1 MGKGNRQNVVVGL
14 DQLGKA
20 MAAREVHKNSPEV
33 RMATLSDLIQ
43 GSLRKLRDTD
53 DFWNAGVEVEDREAM
68 IFSAVGRTE
77 DYTSAEIQNE
87 LSGRGRKDFFSKV
100 NELRAWSDE
109 LNELTAAES
118 ARDAR
123 SFEIER
129 ARTALVHVPEAVAI
143 AKQKDLARLRE
154 RAKGTYAGPGKEPI
168 ALPDRAI
175 DALQVVEDPELAPA
189 ESPFFEALNTAAHV
203 AATRD
208 AARALAGAEQAAGVL
223 HKRAVDDSS
232 SAFFESV
239 DQELRN
245 YYGDDMPPPPPEDE
259 PLQAEVVPDVDG
271 ARASLEEVAVLV
283 ARGDLTDIERAE
295 VEEKLDDALMTL
307 SLEDARITGLF
318 GAKKLTKE
326 QTLEKRSLRDTVARL
341 RKERTRLHRVLN
353 KENRKAVFAEAE
365 VPVSEAHPQV
375 LERAEGRG
383 FVLQSQLDVIRSEIA
398 EARQML
404 RESTPDVRKVNDVLV
419 ATDVVIDNLLR
430 AISEEKTRGKD
441 VDLLEFG
448 ALSALRDLRRV
459 QDATKDRVAQMTNVE
474 VKHEGE
480 ALRMNEFGEVA
491 AETPEVMEMVA
502 PPKPKR
508 VAKKSVAKVVAEI
521 SPEGERAP
529 TPALVQEPKGV
540 FARARARLSGALDYI
555 RHGWD
560 RALREEVYGEL
571 SPQELGEA
579 QGMSREEYILRG
591 SAAVLGGVAS
601 TFGVALAP
609 DLARYVAQSHYTGRE
624 KAELA
629 TAVQEALRTAAQKTE
644 ASLDVQADL
653 AARKQKIVKRINASR
668 YLSKE
673 AKASLM
679 VRLVRISEAAQVA
692 EVQVQDRWEKEL
704 KQLLDAH
711 ITTKVTE
718 GKVVK
723 ELANSASVAGSIAAV
738 ASGYGSIAAGLH
750 FMRGPAYAF
759 QNFVQEQ
766 RRANKEKALG
776 ERVDA
781 RAVMVMKEG
790 FANWWKA
797 AFRQSEKSE
806 FGKSVD
812 QLRAFSTLSRTL
824 GFAGVSS
831 LAAGELTR
839 EAMHAT
845 GISDLLEKGFE
856 KVEAY
861 AGDLHG
867 QLFGR
872 QESEVNVPVDRDT
885 QRFGERIETPATE
898 PEPESPD
905 YQFHG
910 EIPVGS
916 RVLGDSKT
924 EGITYVLKRVI
935 QANPEAYGFDGDS
948 ELSEEL
954 FAKRLAVKIAEQDGQ
969 MRRWLTS
976 KAIDRLN
983 LFPEYVNGDWHLAAV
998 VDGKKLSLDDLIEQ
1012 GFTSAAPA
1020 SSK

>member
-1 MGKGNRQNVVVGL
+1 MAKANRNKVIVGL
-14 DQLGKA
+14 DQLGRA
-20 MAAREVHKNSPEV
+20 MAEREARKNKPEV
-33 RMATLSDLIQ
+33 RMETLSDSIQ

-53 DFWNAGVEVEDREAM
+53 DFWNAGVEIEAREAM
-68 IFSAVGRTE
+68 IFAAVGKTE
-77 DYTSAEIQNE
+77 EYTSAEIENE
-87 LSGRGRKDFFSKV
+87 LSGKGRKDFFAKV

-109 LNELTAAES
+109 LNALTAAES
-118 ARDAR
+118 KM
-123 SFEIER
+123 ETKKWETER
-129 ARTALVHVPEAVAI
+129 ARTALVHVPEVAAA

-154 RAKGTYAGPGKEPI
+154 RARGTYTGPSEQPI
-168 ALPDRAI
+168 ILSDRSMDSAR
-175 DALQVVEDPELAPA
+175 VVEMPEADIDV
-189 ESPFFEALNTAAHV
+189 SPYFEALRVATHAAV
-203 AATRD
+203 EKD
-208 AARALAGAEQAAGVL
+208 AARALLGAESAATAL
-223 HKRAVDDSS
+223 HERVIDDSS
-232 SAFFESV
+232 S
-239 DQELRN
+239 
-245 YYGDDMPPPPPEDE
+245 E

-271 ARASLEEVAVLV
+271 ARTLLEEVAALA
-283 ARGDLTDIERAE
+283 ARGAFTDAERREAA
-295 VEEKLDDALMTL
+295 EKLDDALMTL
-307 SLEDARITGLF
+307 RLEDARITGLF
-318 GAKKLTKE
+318 GTKKLTKDE
-326 QTLEKRSLRDTVARL
+326 TLEKRALRETVARL
-341 RKERTRLHRVLN
+341 RKERTRLHRLFG
-353 KENRKAVFAEAE
+353 KEGRKAVTAE
-365 VPVSEAHPQV
+365 VEAPVEETRPQTV
-375 LERAEGRG
+375 ENLEGRG
-383 FVLQSQLDVIRSEIA
+383 FVLQSQLEVIRSEIVR
-398 EARQML
+398 ARGML
-404 RESTPDVRKVNDVLV
+404 HETTPDVRQVNDVLV

-459 QDATKDRVAQMTNVE
+459 QDAAKDRVSQMTNVE

-480 ALRMNEFGEVA
+480 ALAMNELGEVPA
-491 AETPEVMEMVA
+491 QTPEVTEMVT
-502 PPKPKR
+502 PPKPRR
-508 VAKKSVAKVVAEI
+508 VTKKSVAKVVAEI
-521 SPEGERAP
+521 SPEVERGPVIAP
-529 TPALVQEPKGV
+529 PPESKGV
-540 FARARARLSGALDYI
+540 FARARARLGGALDYI

-579 QGMSREEYILRG
+579 VGMSREEYVLRG

-601 TFGVALAP
+601 AFGVALAP
-609 DLARYVAQSHYTGRE
+609 DLARYVAQSHYSGRE

-629 TAVQEALRTAAQKTE
+629 TAVKDAVHSSESALGEVA
-644 ASLDVQADL
+644 DIQADL
-653 AARKQKIVKRINASR
+653 AARRQKIVKRINASR

-673 AKASLM
+673 AKASLNA
-679 VRLVRISEAAQVA
+679 RLGQIPEAAQVA
-692 EVQVQDRWEKEL
+692 EAQVRDRWEKEL
-704 KQLLDAH
+704 KELLDAH

-723 ELANSASVAGSIAAV
+723 ELANSASVAGSLAAI

-759 QNFVQEQ
+759 QNFVQEK
-766 RRANKEKALG
+766 RLASKEKAMG

-781 RAVMVMKEG
+781 RAVTVLKEG
-790 FANWWKA
+790 FVGWWRA

-845 GISDLLEKGFE
+845 GISDLLHKALER
-856 KVEAY
+856 VEEY
-861 AGDLHG
+861 AGDF
-867 QLFGR
+867 QTELFGPND
-872 QESEVNVPVDRDT
+872 EGLALPSE
-885 QRFGERIETPATE
+885 QHFGERLETPAV
-898 PEPESPD
+898 ESAVDVPD
-905 YQFHG
+905 YQFRG

-948 ELSEEL
+948 ELSKEL

-976 KAIDRLN
+976 KAIDKLH

-998 VDGKKLSLDDLIEQ
+998 VDGKKLSLADLAEQ
-1012 GFTSAAPA
+1012 GFTDAAPV
-1020 SSK
+1020 SSR